1 MNRREHRRQAKEDRG
16 TGKRGKAASHD
27 FIDPHYD
34 GTRALNLRLNEA
46 VEHQRAGRLNEAE
59 EIYRRI
65 LAADP
70 EHPEALGLLGVI
82 AQATSHHEAA
92 VELISAA
99 IAVKPNYADAHGN
112 LGAVFLGLQ
121 RHEEA
126 LASFDRAL
134 AIDPNHAEAHNNRGV
149 CLRWLGQPEES
160 ITSHREA
167 IALDPEYG
175 EAHHNLSFA
184 LLTTG
189 QEKEGLDE
197 FEWRWQ
203 APSFT
208 FTMRNFS
215 EPMWDG
221 ATDLK
226 GKTLL
231 LWPEQGP
238 GDMIIWA
245 SRLKDIISR
254 AGRCIVQVY
263 PKLLPLFARSFPG
276 AVFRTDHGPEDTGHE
291 NAASED
297 FDFHLPMGSLFRH
310 LQPTPALPV
319 DAYLLPDPERVAFW
333 KQRLVGL
340 GPGPYVGISWTS
352 GIVSPERA
360 PNYTRMDDWL
370 PLFRQPAQFV
380 NMQFG
385 DCLDELA
392 YARKK
397 FGIDVHTF
405 DDLDIFDDLDDLAAL
420 AKALDLVISV
430 STIAAPLAAG
440 VGMRTWLAAWRQ
452 SPWHNFLLSARGP
465 DVTRFERN
473 TGETWDA
480 VFAAMAGRLRDLTG

>member
-1 MNRREHRRQAKEDRG
+1 MNHAPENNGNNTTAPVPSQK
-16 TGKRGKAASHD
+16 TASLD
-27 FIDPHYD
+27 
-34 GTRALNLRLNEA
+34 ARLNEA
-46 VEHQRAGRLNEAE
+46 VDHHRAGRLLEAE
-59 EIYRRI
+59 AIYRGI
-65 LAADP
+65 LVVDP
-70 EHPEALGLLGVI
+70 EYPEALGLLGAI
-82 AQATSHHEAA
+82 ALASGQNEQA
-92 VELISAA
+92 VEKISQA
-99 IAVKPNYADAHGN
+99 IAVKPDYADAHSN
-112 LGAVFLGLQ
+112 LGAAFLALL

-126 LASFDRAL
+126 LASFDKAL
-134 AIDPNHAEAHNNRGV
+134 ALNPGNALAHNNRGA
-149 CLRWLGQPEES
+149 CLRWLGQSEEAIAS
-160 ITSHREA
+160 YRRA

-175 EAHHNLSFA
+175 EAHHNLSLT
-184 LLTTG
+184 LLATG
-189 QEKEGLDE
+189 HEKEGLDK

-208 FTMRNFS
+208 FAMRNFS

-245 SRLKDIISR
+245 SRLEDIISR

-276 AVFRTDHGPEDTGHE
+276 AIFRTDHGPEDTGHE

-310 LQPTPALPV
+310 LQPPPALPV
-319 DAYLLPDPERVAFW
+319 DAYLLPDPERVVFW

-352 GIVSPERA
+352 GIVTPERA
-360 PNYTRMDDWL
+360 PNYTRMDDWA
-370 PLFRQPAQFV
+370 PLFRQPAQFI

-385 DCLDELA
+385 NYRDDLA
-392 YARKK
+392 YARQK

-420 AKALDLVISV
+420 AKALDVVISV
-430 STIAAPLAAG
+430 STVAAPLAAG
-440 VGMRTWLAAWRQ
+440 VGTRTWLAAWRQ

-465 DVTRFERN
+465 DVTHFERDLN
-473 TGETWDA
+473 ETWDA
-480 VFAAMAGRLRDLTG
+480 AFAAMAGRLRDISR